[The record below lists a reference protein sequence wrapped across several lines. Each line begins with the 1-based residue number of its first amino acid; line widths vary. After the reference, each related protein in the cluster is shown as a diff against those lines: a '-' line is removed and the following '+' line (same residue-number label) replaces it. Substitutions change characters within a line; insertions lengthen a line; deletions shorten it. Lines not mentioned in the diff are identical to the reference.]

1 MERAQIQTSGG
12 NPVATLSALLGVLAL
27 LAAPAA
33 VLGQAYST
41 PITLHVG
48 IAIGGAASGALSI
61 LTLVLA
67 RHGRLR
73 AARNLYNAGAGAART
88 GRVLGTLAL
97 CISIAAAIA
106 LATDAVLRHF
116 QPSA

>member
-12 NPVATLSALLGVLAL
+12 NPVATLSALFGVLAL

-41 PITLHVG
+41 RITLHVG
-48 IAIGGAASGALSI
+48 IAIGGAVAGALSI
-61 LTLVLA
+61 VTLFLA

-73 AARNLYNAGAGAART
+73 AGRNLHDAGAGTARA
-88 GRVLGTLAL
+88 GRVLGVLAL

-116 QPSA
+116 QPAA